1 MEPTYLEIKE
11 KLTAPFPNGTV
22 EVDKNKAHIPV
33 QAYINRLEEAAGE
46 HWSWKTSGQPLIY
59 ENDLQVQVK
68 GILKIL
74 GAEREG
80 VGFSNFKIYNDDQ
93 KKIQNLKYAVLAAES
108 DALRSACNKYQMGWV
123 DLAPYKDWSK
133 NPGIGIPGKQSINK
147 AGSVEI
153 HCIKCGKPL
162 QGADKSEL
170 QKYQI
175 RQNYCAVDIPIHM
188 KKRRG

>member
-1 MEPTYLEIKE
+1 MEPSYQEIKD
-11 KLTAPFPNGTV
+11 KLMAPFPRGTV

-46 HWSWKTSGQPLIY
+46 YWSWRTSGQPLIY

-68 GILKIL
+68 GTLKIL

-80 VGFSNFKIYNDDQ
+80 VGFSNFKVHNDS

-108 DALRSACNKYQMGWV
+108 DALRNACNKYQMGWI

-133 NPGIGIPGKQSINK
+133 NPGVGIPVSQQTNT
-147 AGSVEI
+147 VEI
-153 HCIKCGKPL
+153 AESRCLKCGK
-162 QGADKSEL
+162 QIQAADRVEL
-170 QKYQI
+170 EKYQI
-175 RQNYCAVDIPIHM
+175 RQTYCAEDIPVHM
-188 KKRRG
+188 KKRRV